1 MYYKVIYNG
10 QVIDALDR
18 LSFVKYLP
26 KHNIMVN
33 CTENEAQGIISSDG
47 SHIWHVD
54 GYYLIPSPEY
64 DTVTLEEINKYEYE
78 QLKALGGKTPEAIID
93 AYTLS
98 LIQGGLL

>member
-1 MYYKVIYNG
+1 MYYKVLLNG
-10 QVIDALDR
+10 RVIDALDH
-18 LSFVKYLP
+18 LSFVRYQS

-33 CTENEAQGIISSDG
+33 CSENDAQGIISSDG
-47 SHIWHVD
+47 SHVWHVD

-64 DTVTLEEINKYEYE
+64 DTVSLEEIDKYEYE

-93 AYTLS
+93 AYTRS

>member
-1 MYYKVIYNG
+1 MYYKVLLNG
-10 QVIDALDR
+10 RVIDALDR
-18 LSFVKYLP
+18 LSFVRYQS
-26 KHNIMVN
+26 KHGIMVN
-33 CTENEAQGIISSDG
+33 CTEDDAQGIISSDG

-64 DTVTLEEINKYEYE
+64 DTVSLEEIDKYEYE
-78 QLKALGGKTPEAIID
+78 QLKTLGGKTPEAIID

>member
-1 MYYKVIYNG
+1 MYYKVLLNG
-10 QVIDALDR
+10 RVIDALDH
-18 LSFVKYLP
+18 LSFVRYQS

-33 CTENEAQGIISSDG
+33 CSENDAQGIISSDG
-47 SHIWHVD
+47 SHVWHVD

-64 DTVTLEEINKYEYE
+64 DTVSLEEIDKYEYE